1 MTLNE
6 ALNEVEAGKR
16 NFKLDF
22 IKTERGGEIHAAA
35 SDLPQFVFDKLS
47 AVEIAHIAGLILTAK
62 VVAEKEILQE
72 VQKRLKTV
80 VGEVRK

>member
-16 NFKLDF
+16 NFKLEF
-22 IKTERGGEIHAAA
+22 IKTEKGGEIHAAA

-47 AVEIAHIAGLILTAK
+47 AVEIAHIACLILTAK

-72 VQKRLKTV
+72 IQRRLARAFH
-80 VGEVRK
+80 EVK

>member
-35 SDLPQFVFDKLS
+35 
-47 AVEIAHIAGLILTAK
+47 
-62 VVAEKEILQE
+62 
-72 VQKRLKTV
+72 
-80 VGEVRK
+80 

>member
-6 ALNEVEAGKR
+6 ALKKAGKR
-16 NFKLDF
+16 NFKLEF

-72 VQKRLKTV
+72 VQRRLARAFH
-80 VGEVRK
+80 EVK